1 MVHVHPEAEPLAHL
15 LPVLDVTEDG
25 LAAQTVELLDAV
37 ALDIRFAFEAELFLY
52 LDLYGQTVA
61 VPAALALDPV
71 TLHGLVPGD
80 EVLESPRKRVV
91 EPRPAVGRRRPLI
104 EHEGPVLR
112 PAVHRLLE
120 SVHLLPK
127 TKDLLLEPREIYLRA
142 DLIELHAAD
151 LLVQKLPPPGRSV
164 APP

>member
-1 MVHVHPEAEPLAHL
+1 MFHVHPEAEPLAHL

-61 VPAALALDPV
+61 IPAALALDPV

-80 EVLESPRKRVV
+80 QVLESPRQRVV
-91 EPRPAVGRRRPLI
+91 EPRPAVGRRRPLV
-104 EHEGPVLR
+104 EDEGPVLG
-112 PAVHRLLE
+112 PAPHRLLE
-120 SVHLLPK
+120 RSGPVPE
-127 TKDLLLEPREIYLRA
+127 TKDLLLELRK
-142 DLIELHAAD
+142 
-151 LLVQKLPPPGRSV
+151 V
-164 APP
+164 